1 MKNVP
6 MSSTSIVKRHRTT
19 YTAIDTYV
27 SRQSKDG
34 VFSIQ
39 RAVADVRR
47 EILKAEIT
55 DDELAE
61 LLALHAV
68 AKGHRMISFDV
79 KALRYSIELAV
90 ACEIAGGIPVVKLAS
105 RSKP

>member
-1 MKNVP
+1 

>member
-61 LLALHAV
+61 LLALHAI

>member
-6 MSSTSIVKRHRTT
+6 IPSTSIMKRHRTT
-19 YTAIDTYV
+19 YGAIDAYV

-47 EILKAEIT
+47 EIPEAELT

-79 KALRYSIELAV
+79 RALRYSIELAV
-90 ACEIAGGIPVVKLAS
+90 ACEIAGGLPVISLAS
-105 RSKP
+105 KPTG